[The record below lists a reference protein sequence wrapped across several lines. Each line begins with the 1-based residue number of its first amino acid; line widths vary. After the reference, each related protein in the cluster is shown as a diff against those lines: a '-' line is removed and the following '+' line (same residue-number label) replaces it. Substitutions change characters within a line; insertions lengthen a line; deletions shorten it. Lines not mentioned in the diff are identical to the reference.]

1 MNLIEQYQ
9 PLVHHNARHL
19 GERFNMDKR
28 DLQQEGNLMLWQ
40 IQETGMLG
48 DNAKAV
54 SAYVKLRVVGAM
66 KNYIAKN
73 LGPVAVPA
81 SAFWEKGEYAT
92 AYEAVDEVEHYDE
105 FSGNSKER
113 TDKQAYVFDTN
124 EVLNPEDEYLAKEG
138 AMEFNKQVK
147 ALKALLTPKE
157 IAVFDG
163 ILMAE
168 EPRTTREM
176 ADAIGV
182 NSPQTVVNIRDRIL
196 EKARGIFN
204 DF

>member
-9 PLVHHNARHL
+9 PLVYHNARHL

-81 SAFWEKGEYAT
+81 SAFWEKGENAFGMSLLDDWESDGPRSD
-92 AYEAVDEVEHYDE
+92 AP
-105 FSGNSKER
+105 SGDLSYYPIEYKDNS
-113 TDKQAYVFDTN
+113 
-124 EVLNPEDEYLAKEG
+124 LNPEDEYLAKEG
-138 AMEFNKQVK
+138 AMEFDKQVK

-157 IAVFDG
+157 IAIFEG
-163 ILMAE
+163 MIMAE
-168 EPRTTREM
+168 EPLTTREM